1 MISHVQ
7 LSDII
12 LVVAAAVLFYAAVND
27 LRYFKIGNELIF
39 LLVGLFIL
47 YTLLSGLWIHAAW
60 NIGLAAFVFVFLI
73 YFYSRHWMGGGDV
86 KILTVAFLWT
96 GVECAL
102 AFAILLLLCASL
114 HAIAAR
120 FGWAG
125 SQQTNDDRR
134 RRIAFAPSVAAALIA
149 VFLSGCLRPPV

>member
-1 MISHVQ
+1 MIPHAQ
-7 LSDII
+7 LTDII
-12 LVVAAAVLFYAAVND
+12 LVVAATVLFYAAVND

-47 YTLLSGLWIHAAW
+47 YMVLSGLWIHMAW

-73 YFYSRHWMGGGDV
+73 YSYSRHWMGGGDV
-86 KILTVAFLWT
+86 KLLTVAFLWS

-102 AFAILLLLCASL
+102 AFAILLLLFAAL
-114 HAIAAR
+114 HAVAAR

-149 VFLSGCLRPPV
+149 VFLSGCLRPLV

>member
-1 MISHVQ
+1 MIPHAQ
-7 LSDII
+7 PTDII
-12 LVVAAAVLFYAAVND
+12 LAVAAAVLLYAAVND
-27 LRYFKIGNELIF
+27 LRHFKIGNELIL

-47 YTLLSGLWIHAAW
+47 YTLLSGLWIHLAW

-73 YFYSRHWMGGGDV
+73 YSYSRHWMGGGDV
-86 KILTVAFLWT
+86 KLLTVAFLWT

-102 AFAILLLLCASL
+102 PFAVLLSLFASL

-125 SQQTNDDRR
+125 SEQTNDDRQ
-134 RRIAFAPSVAAALIA
+134 RRIAFAPSVAAALMVI
-149 VFLSGCLRPPV
+149 FLSGCLRPPA